1 MNEILQ
7 EKLQKQIDELL
18 EAKENDYERFLAIGG
33 DEMLDSMRQLIVE
46 LIML

>member
-7 EKLQKQIDELL
+7 EKLQNQIDELL
-18 EAKENDYERFLAIGG
+18 EAKEYDYERFLAIGG